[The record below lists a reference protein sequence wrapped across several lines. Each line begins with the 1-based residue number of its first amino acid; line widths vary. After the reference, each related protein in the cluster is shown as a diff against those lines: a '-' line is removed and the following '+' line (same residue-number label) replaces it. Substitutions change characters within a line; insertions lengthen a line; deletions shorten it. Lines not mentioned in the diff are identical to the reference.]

1 MSCNK
6 DQQRQIRKQSLNRIK
21 PLLNKLK
28 YIQNIHV
35 IQKQQTSLKDK
46 FKKMNTMIFS
56 QKTEEKYRQY
66 INEQKK
72 KLVTLEKGQPPTS

>member
-6 DQQRQIRKQSLNRIK
+6 DQQRQIRKQSLNRIR
-21 PLLNKLK
+21 PLLNKLR

-46 FKKMNTMIFS
+46 AMIFS
-56 QKTEEKYRQY
+56 QKTAEKYRQY

-72 KLVTLEKGQPPTS
+72 TKISN

>member
-6 DQQRQIRKQSLNRIK
+6 DQQRQIRKQSLNRIR
-21 PLLNKLK
+21 PLLNKLR

-35 IQKQQTSLKDK
+35 IQKQQTSLKNK
-46 FKKMNTMIFS
+46 AMIFS
-56 QKTEEKYRQY
+56 QKTAEKYRQY

-72 KLVTLEKGQPPTS
+72 TKISN

>member
-1 MSCNK
+1 
-6 DQQRQIRKQSLNRIK
+6 
-21 PLLNKLK
+21 
-28 YIQNIHV
+28 
-35 IQKQQTSLKDK
+35 
-46 FKKMNTMIFS
+46 MIFS